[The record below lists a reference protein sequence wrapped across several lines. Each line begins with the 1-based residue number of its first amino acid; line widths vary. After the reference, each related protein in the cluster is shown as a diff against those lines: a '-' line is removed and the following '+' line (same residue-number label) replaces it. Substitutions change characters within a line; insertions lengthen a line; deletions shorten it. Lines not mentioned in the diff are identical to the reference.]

1 MPRRLACAAV
11 LLAAAGLA
19 VAAEPIKLDLKDF
32 KCKSKFESSEPL
44 VGYNDA
50 EGKLYFYTF
59 GTATAD
65 VKVPADGEYTVTV
78 EASCDD
84 AQNEKAK
91 FKLTV
96 GDEVVAKEFTL
107 KDLRE
112 QKYPF
117 PAKLKKGDAKLV
129 IEFLND
135 KYKENEYDLNLYVYS
150 VTIEPKK

>member
-1 MPRRLACAAV
+1 MPRRLVCAAV
-11 LLAAAGLA
+11 LFAAAGLA
-19 VAAEPIKLDLKDF
+19 VAADPIKLDLKDF
-32 KCKSKFESSEPL
+32 KCKAKGDGENL

-50 EGKLYFYTF
+50 ESKIFFYTF

-65 VKVPADGEYTVTV
+65 VKVPADGEYTITV
-78 EASCDD
+78 EASCDE
-84 AQNEKAK
+84 ALNEKAK

-96 GDEVVAKEFTL
+96 GDEVVAKEFAL
-107 KDLRE
+107 KE
-112 QKYPF
+112 TGEKKYPL

-135 KYKENEYDLNLYVYS
+135 AYKENEHDRNLYVHS